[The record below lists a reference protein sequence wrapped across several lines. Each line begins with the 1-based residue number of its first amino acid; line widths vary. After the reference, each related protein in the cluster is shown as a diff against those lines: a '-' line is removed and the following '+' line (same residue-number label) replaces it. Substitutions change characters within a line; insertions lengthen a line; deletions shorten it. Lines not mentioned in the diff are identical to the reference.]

1 MTTMEIPEAFRE
13 FVEKTSMQRKE
24 GYEKFMA
31 AAEQATDVLV
41 EPHTTWSRGVLNFN
55 LKAIDAARANSNTMF
70 DLLSKLVSVKS
81 YSESMELSAAYLRKQ
96 FDVVG
101 VQIKDL
107 AGQAQKVANEA
118 VGPIK
123 GEIAET
129 LRKAA

>member
-1 MTTMEIPEAFRE
+1 
-13 FVEKTSMQRKE
+13 
-24 GYEKFMA
+24 
-31 AAEQATDVLV
+31 
-41 EPHTTWSRGVLNFN
+41 
-55 LKAIDAARANSNTMF
+55 
-70 DLLSKLVSVKS
+70 
-81 YSESMELSAAYLRKQ
+81 MELSAAYLRKQ

-123 GEIAET
+123 GEFAET